1 MQRKCGSA
9 VDRSPAVV
17 CSLLFCRDGAAHLDQ
32 VCTIRSQLPSSVPI
46 IANGNVISWSDVG
59 SNRRLT
65 GCQGIMS
72 AEGLL
77 DDPSLFNG
85 GVTVDRTRLAMEY
98 LDLVDQYPT
107 TLKTVIFHVRRMCKE
122 VLQRYQLLED
132 CLSASSVEEVR
143 GVVQKAIDYDMRG
156 KGKGHHYVSTGIS
169 NDPLLLLLLL
179 LLLRRVRH
187 DHQVTTSS
195 VQRRRRLQ
203 RRRWI
208 VGGTRRASGGPTR
221 SGWHGRPRGRGG
233 PRTTTCRR
241 VRGGWVTLP
250 HDAAGQVIAIW

>member
-1 MQRKCGSA
+1 MMTLVA
-9 VDRSPAVV
+9 MLALLENAAEVWL
-17 CSLLFCRDGAAHLDQ
+17 CSRQITSCCLFCRDGAAHLDQ

-85 GVTVDRTRLAMEY
+85 GVTIDRTRLAMEY

-132 CLSASSVEEVR
+132 CLSANSVEEVR
-143 GVVQKAIDYDMRG
+143 SVVQKAIDYDMRG
-156 KGKGHHYVSTGIS
+156 KGWLWIWKG
-169 NDPLLLLLLL
+169 
-179 LLLRRVRH
+179 
-187 DHQVTTSS
+187 SS
-195 VQRRRRLQ
+195 LCIHRQQ
-203 RRRWI
+203 K
-208 VGGTRRASGGPTR
+208 
-221 SGWHGRPRGRGG
+221 
-233 PRTTTCRR
+233 
-241 VRGGWVTLP
+241 
-250 HDAAGQVIAIW
+250 

>member
-1 MQRKCGSA
+1 MMTLVVMLALLENAAEECGSA
-9 VDRSPAVV
+9 ADRSPAVV

-59 SNRRLT
+59 RNRRST

-77 DDPSLFNG
+77 DDPALFNG

-132 CLSASSVEEVR
+132 CLSASSIEEVR

-156 KGKGHHYVSTGIS
+156 KDMERVIIMYS
-169 NDPLLLLLLL
+169 NDPLLPLL
-179 LLLRRVRH
+179 LLLRCVRH

-195 VQRRRRLQ
+195 VRRRRRLQ
-203 RRRWI
+203 RRR
-208 VGGTRRASGGPTR
+208 
-221 SGWHGRPRGRGG
+221 
-233 PRTTTCRR
+233 
-241 VRGGWVTLP
+241 
-250 HDAAGQVIAIW
+250 